1 MVWHQCSLKAGAVCL
16 VLFDPFCTMEAHNN
30 IIVLHLLHAAAIEN
44 APPPP
49 PHRYLLRLAHI
60 REDPFALPNCEFKQ
74 HFHFTKS

>member
-16 VLFDPFCTMEAHNN
+16 VLFDPFCTMEAHKN

-44 APPPP
+44 ALPPP
-49 PHRYLLRLAHI
+49 PHRYLLRVAHI
-60 REDPFALPNCEFKQ
+60 KEDPFALPNHEFKQ